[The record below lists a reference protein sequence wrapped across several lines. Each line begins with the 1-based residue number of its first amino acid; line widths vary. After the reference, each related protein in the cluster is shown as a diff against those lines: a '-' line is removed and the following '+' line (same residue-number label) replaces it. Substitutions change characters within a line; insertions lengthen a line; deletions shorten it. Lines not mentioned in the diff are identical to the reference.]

1 MARLT
6 GIFAVIVICM
16 LCGCATRAVYD
27 PALETVLPLQRAW
40 VNGRQVEYITTD
52 ISDLA
57 MAQAAGVN
65 YAPRLRDAIGV
76 RPSVLERVYKF
87 AQDEQISVFQ
97 SAPQPVGPDSKDTS
111 YSPLW
116 RLTIVNWLK
125 RDRMRELRSEEELL
139 AAEERGELSIDVT
152 AIVVNCPITK
162 EVRGKALRGVR

>member
-1 MARLT
+1 MPRLT
-6 GIFAVIVICM
+6 GIFAVIVTIL
-16 LCGCATRAVYD
+16 LCGCATRTSYD
-27 PALETVLPLQRAW
+27 AAKETVLPVQRAW
-40 VNGRQVEYITTD
+40 INGRQVEYVTTD

-65 YAPRLRDAIGV
+65 YAPRLQAAIGV

-87 AQDEQISVFQ
+87 AQGEQISVFQ
-97 SAPQPVGPDSKDTS
+97 SAPQPVGPDSKDPS

-116 RLTIVNWLK
+116 RLTMVNWVK

-139 AAEERGELSIDVT
+139 AAEERGELSLDLT

-162 EVRGKALRGVR
+162 EVGGQGLRGVR